1 MHNQQKRFCV
11 FWGMWH
17 DGVVSETTTQH
28 NDIMKNSINRQVL
41 KSCIQDV
48 RSTRADRRIP
58 CLVSHG
64 YTVAVQGRS
73 NSINILNEATGEF
86 NFTGSWNRQTVYYT
100 QQRAEQVLA
109 AIADKTPLKLEIVH
123 RNELRD
129 RTEAE
134 ALGLL
139 PIVFKLRNA

>member
-1 MHNQQKRFCV
+1 
-11 FWGMWH
+11 MWH

-64 YTVAVQGRS
+64 YTVAVQNRS
-73 NSINILNEATGEF
+73 NAIHILNDKTGEF
-86 NFTGSWNRQTVYYT
+86 NFTGSWNRSTSYYT

-129 RTEAE
+129 RTEAD
-134 ALGLL
+134 AINLL
-139 PIVFKLRNA
+139 PIVFKMRNA